1 MSSQGEH
8 VRFARSSGVLL
19 HPTSLPGRLGVGD
32 LGPEA
37 YRFVDFLVRS
47 GQSLWQILPLGPTS
61 SEVDHSPYVALSAF
75 AGNPLLISLE
85 GLVEAELLPASTLET
100 ALSLLEGGADY
111 VGASQRKLPLL
122 RLASERFATSASQAW
137 RAAFTEF
144 CDRQHWWLDDY
155 ALFMALREVFLE
167 TSWPAWEPEVVRRE
181 PLALRAW
188 SVRLEKDTLFHK
200 HLQFFFFTQWAKL
213 RAYANRRGVKI
224 IGDLPIY
231 VGFDSAEVWSRPE
244 LFLLDPDTRRPR
256 AVAGVPPDAFSATG
270 QLWGNP
276 LYRWWDEHGQP
287 VRPVYDW
294 WAQRFRSTLEM
305 VDILRIDH
313 FRGFE
318 AYWAVPVE
326 EETAIN
332 GQWVKGPGAS
342 LFTAVQ
348 DVLGKLPVI
357 AEDLGM
363 ITPEVDALRRQFSFP
378 GMKVL
383 QFAFDGDMHDLHL
396 PHNYTD
402 PHCVVYTGT
411 HDNDTT
417 LGWFHSATPQCRSAV
432 LRYLGRT
439 EGPELPWDLIR
450 LALSS
455 IATLAI
461 IPLQDVLGL
470 GSEGRMNFP
479 GRTQGNWRWRYLPGA
494 LTPEASARLAEL
506 TRTYGRDAS

>member
-1 MSSQGEH
+1 
-8 VRFARSSGVLL
+8 
-19 HPTSLPGRLGVGD
+19 
-32 LGPEA
+32 
-37 YRFVDFLVRS
+37 
-47 GQSLWQILPLGPTS
+47 
-61 SEVDHSPYVALSAF
+61 
-75 AGNPLLISLE
+75 
-85 GLVEAELLPASTLET
+85 
-100 ALSLLEGGADY
+100 
-111 VGASQRKLPLL
+111 LL
-122 RLASERFATSASQAW
+122 RLASERFAARASQAW

-144 CDRQHWWLDDY
+144 CDRQRWWLDDY

-167 TSWPAWEPEVVRRE
+167 TSWRSWEPELVRRE
-181 PLALRAW
+181 PLALRDW
-188 SVRLEKDTLFHK
+188 SARLEKDTLFHK
-200 HLQFFFFTQWAKL
+200 HMQFFFFTQWAKL
-213 RAYANRRGVKI
+213 KAYANRRGVRI

-244 LFLLDPDTRRPR
+244 LFLLDSDTRSPR

-287 VRPVYDW
+287 VKPVYDW
-294 WAQRFRSTLEM
+294 WVQRFRSVLDI

-318 AYWAVPVE
+318 AYWAVPAE

-332 GQWVKGPGAS
+332 GQWVKGPGTG

-348 DVLGKLPVI
+348 DALGELPVI
-357 AEDLGM
+357 AEDLGV
-363 ITPEVDALRRQFSFP
+363 ITPEVDALRLQFSFP

-383 QFAFDGDMHDLHL
+383 QFAFDGNMHNLYL
-396 PHNYTD
+396 PHNYTA

-417 LGWFHSATPQCRSAV
+417 LGWFHSATPECQAVV
-432 LRYLGRT
+432 LRYLGRA
-439 EGPELPWDLIR
+439 EGPELHWDMIR

-455 IATLAI
+455 VATLAI
-461 IPLQDVLGL
+461 VPLQDVLGL

-479 GRTQGNWRWRYLPGA
+479 GRTQGNWRWRYLPGV
-494 LTPEASARLAEL
+494 LSPEAEARLSEL
-506 TRTYGRDAS
+506 TRTYGRDVG